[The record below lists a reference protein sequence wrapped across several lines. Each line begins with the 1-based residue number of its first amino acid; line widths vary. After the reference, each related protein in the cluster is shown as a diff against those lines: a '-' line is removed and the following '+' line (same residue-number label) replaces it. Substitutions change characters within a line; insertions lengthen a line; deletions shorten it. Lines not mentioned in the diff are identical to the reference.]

1 MRICIVG
8 ASGYIGS
15 KIVSYLKKKNHL
27 IAVTKKKN
35 IKNKIFLNG
44 INKLIVGDIRNKNT
58 ILKIIKAK
66 PEIIIYT
73 ISLNHKDSE
82 KNLNHSIDINVKP
95 LLNLCKNLKK
105 IKRFKKII
113 YFSTMQVYGKI
124 NPGDSIEENSPKKL
138 QNIYALTHSMCED
151 ILNYLYFSQG
161 LLSTSIRLSNSYGYP
176 ELKTCDCWWLVLNE
190 LCKMAKKYKKIVLKS
205 DGKPLRDF
213 ISLGDVVKF
222 VTILIK
228 NKKNHKRII
237 NLASGKTYSI
247 IELANLVAK
256 NKYFKKNNI
265 PIYFLDGTKYIKS
278 KNHPIIPRKFKINT
292 NYLRKLGF
300 IKNQKIENGIFNLL
314 KKI

>member
-1 MRICIVG
+1 
-8 ASGYIGS
+8 
-15 KIVSYLKKKNHL
+15 
-27 IAVTKKKN
+27 
-35 IKNKIFLNG
+35 
-44 INKLIVGDIRNKNT
+44 
-58 ILKIIKAK
+58 
-66 PEIIIYT
+66 
-73 ISLNHKDSE
+73 
-82 KNLNHSIDINVKP
+82 
-95 LLNLCKNLKK
+95 
-105 IKRFKKII
+105 
-113 YFSTMQVYGKI
+113 MQVYGKI
-124 NPGDSIEENSPKKL
+124 NPGDSIGENSPKKL

-151 ILNYLYFSQG
+151 ILNHLYFSQG

-176 ELKTCDCWWLVLNE
+176 DLETCDCWWLVINE

-213 ISLGDVVKF
+213 ISLDDVVKF

-265 PIYFLDGTKYIKS
+265 PIYFLDGSKYIKS
-278 KNHPIIPRKFKINT
+278 KNHPIIPRKFKINI